1 MEKTIDELLFEK
13 LRQTRRIGRG
23 KGRGHRGCRRPMM
36 PRGPHP
42 EMMMHGMHKRGML
55 ERERVLEVILNGNE
69 AGMRQKEILEEVRI
83 NPSSLSELIDKLE
96 ADRYVE
102 RTVDPEDRRATRIVL
117 TEKGKARAY
126 EVMDAH
132 REACAGMFENL
143 SEEEKNQLIVLLDKI
158 LIKNEQ

>member
-23 KGRGHRGCRRPMM
+23 KGRGHRGCHRPMM

-42 EMMMHGMHKRGML
+42 EMMHGMHKRGML
-55 ERERVLEVILNGNE
+55 ERERVLEIILNGNE
-69 AGMRQKEILEEVRI
+69 TGMRQKEILEEVRI

-117 TEKGKARAY
+117 TEKGRARAY

-143 SEEEKNQLIVLLDKI
+143 SDEEKNQLIVLLDKI